1 MLIAS
6 GAKEELLSCGRK
18 FEDLTNRGKNMK
30 EILILDPDTSTKHL
44 NSIATTLKKKNYSV
58 RGFNTTKEASMHI
71 KKSTPDVIFLRLLR
85 EFDAR
90 RLKLFKDVAPV
101 VGILEKGGDGAIKKA
116 FKLGIEDFI
125 ISPYTPSEI
134 GLKVECGL
142 QKKRHIDDLER
153 EKKHLKAIVEI
164 TSLVSSTL
172 APQEILYLLVKK
184 IAEVIPVVRCSM
196 IRVDSEHR
204 YANVVATFESPR
216 LKSITLDLSKY
227 PEIREALVTRTPV
240 IISDVKSDPLM
251 TDVRDLISPL
261 GIKSIIVLPV
271 FYKDTVIGTLFL
283 RTSRSGKEFTK
294 DEIVFCSTVANT
306 SANALYSAFLYEKS
320 ENEKIHL
327 GKLAITDF
335 LTGLYNTRYLYHR
348 LEEEFSRSHR
358 YNIPLTCLMVD
369 IDLFKRVNDAYGHKT
384 GDQVLKEFAQLLKKN
399 IRKSDILAR
408 YGGEEFIILLPNT
421 SKKGSVSEAERLRL
435 CVKNRKFKSLKGKQA
450 ISVSVGA
457 ATYPHKDISTSDDL
471 ITCADTAMFEAK
483 SKGRGRVAIY
493 K

>member
-1 MLIAS
+1 
-6 GAKEELLSCGRK
+6 
-18 FEDLTNRGKNMK
+18 MK
-30 EILILDPDTSTKHL
+30 EILIFDPDAGTKHL
-44 NSIATTLKKKNYSV
+44 NSIAATLKKKNYSV
-58 RGFNTTKEASMHI
+58 HGFNTIEKASMHI
-71 KKSTPDVIFLRLLR
+71 KKSTPDIIFLRLPEGL
-85 EFDAR
+85 DAKH
-90 RLKLFKDVAPV
+90 LKPFKDLAPV
-101 VGILEKGGDGAIKKA
+101 IGILEKEADGLIKKA

-125 ISPYTPSEI
+125 VSPYTPSEVR
-134 GLKVECGL
+134 LKVECGL
-142 QKKRHIDDLER
+142 QKKHHMDDLER

-172 APQEILYLLVKK
+172 APQEILYLIVKK

-204 YANVVATFESPR
+204 YAYVIATFENPR
-216 LKSITLDLSKY
+216 LKSITLDLNKY
-227 PEIREALVTRTPV
+227 PEIREALATRTPV
-240 IISDVKSDPLM
+240 IVSDIKSDPIM
-251 TDVRDLISPL
+251 VDVRDIISPL

-283 RTSRSGKEFTK
+283 RTSRSGREFTK
-294 DEIVFCSTVANT
+294 DEIIFCSTVANT

-369 IDLFKRVNDAYGHKT
+369 IDLFKRINDAYGHKT
-384 GDQVLKEFAQLLKKN
+384 GDYVLKEFAQLLKKN

-421 SKKGSVSEAERLRL
+421 SKKGSLSEAERLRL
-435 CVKNRKFKSLKGKQA
+435 CVKNHNFKSLKGKQA
-450 ISVSVGA
+450 ISVSIGA

-471 ITCADTAMFEAK
+471 ITRADTAMFEAK
-483 SKGRGRVAIY
+483 GKGRGRVAIY
-493 K
+493 P